1 MFNTKYISEEE
12 AKNLLDKDEITGY
25 LKIEDDKP
33 KVIVTTSG
41 INETILKY
49 VTEEISQTN
58 EIMKNVAE
66 KRIESYIETTPPEEI
81 GDFSSLYET
90 IYKEVLEMQNEE
102 ANIKDISSSN
112 LSYTMIEF
120 YTLIAMT
127 CLYGGIL
134 GMVAINQNLANM
146 SSKGKRVSVAPT
158 SKGKVIFSSLLAG
171 YLTQLIGLAILF
183 IYTVFVLKVD
193 YGTNLPLII
202 LLGIVGSLAGLSMGL
217 AIATVIKANENLK
230 TGIVISITMLRMF
243 LIRNDGNHNEIYN

>member
-1 MFNTKYISEEE
+1 M
-12 AKNLLDKDEITGY
+12 LDKDEITGY

-49 VTEEISQTN
+49 VTEEILQSS

-66 KRIESYIETTPPEEI
+66 KRIESYIETTTPEEI

-90 IYKEVLEMQNEE
+90 IYKEVLEIQNED

-202 LLGIVGSLAGLSMGL
+202 LLGMVGSLAGLSMGL

-243 LIRNDGNHNEIYN
+243 LIRNDGNYNEIYN

>member
-1 MFNTKYISEEE
+1 M
-12 AKNLLDKDEITGY
+12 LDKDEITGY

-33 KVIVTTSG
+33 IVIVTTSG

-49 VTEEISQTN
+49 VTEEISQSS

-66 KRIESYIETTPPEEI
+66 KRIESYIETTTPEEI

-202 LLGIVGSLAGLSMGL
+202 LLGMVGSLAGLSMGL

-243 LIRNDGNHNEIYN
+243 LIRNDGNYNEIYN